1 MQVFEWFSIT
11 DVIVFENKL
20 SVDSVKYRIED
31 HDKDMELEQFNKRE
45 SIIRIFFI
53 CNCLGIIA
61 IQIVFAYR
69 YASWVFADLYGK
81 EINFDIFALS
91 LSLSYVITGDDTTRY
106 IVYKTF
112 IDLPVIVVFLK
123 MIFYMNKYTNY

>member
-53 CNCLGIIA
+53 CNCLGIIV